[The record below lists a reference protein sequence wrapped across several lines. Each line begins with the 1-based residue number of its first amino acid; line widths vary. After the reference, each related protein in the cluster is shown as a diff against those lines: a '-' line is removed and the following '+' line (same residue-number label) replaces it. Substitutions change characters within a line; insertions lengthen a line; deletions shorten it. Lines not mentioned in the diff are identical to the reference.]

1 MQGLAFDW
9 RWFIPSTY
17 SMYVSNAESVGPG
30 SRSATRQRKQETEN
44 GFKGLQR
51 VLFVV
56 LESMKLVPLPPNL
69 PING

>member
-1 MQGLAFDW
+1 
-9 RWFIPSTY
+9 
-17 SMYVSNAESVGPG
+17 MYVSNAESVGPG

-56 LESMKLVPLPPNL
+56 LESMKLVPLPPNM

>member
-1 MQGLAFDW
+1 
-9 RWFIPSTY
+9 
-17 SMYVSNAESVGPG
+17 MYVSNAESVGPG
-30 SRSATRQRKQETEN
+30 SRSATRQRKQKPEN

-56 LESMKLVPLPPNL
+56 LESMKLVPLPPNM